1 MGFRLAIAAAC
12 LVLCV
17 PDHGA
22 QAGPLH
28 DAAKAGDVAQIE
40 LLLSQGADINQSTG
54 LATPL
59 YYAIK
64 GEHEEAARVLIE
76 RGADVNAPSTWGAPL
91 HGAVSHGLTSIVILL
106 LDRGVDP
113 NVRWQQWTP
122 LGIAALNGRVEIAR
136 ILLDR
141 GADINALSAVDEPA
155 LHFAMING
163 HAEVAA
169 LLRERGA
176 KAPPAE
182 DIETLLASADPA
194 HGLEVALPCR
204 GCHSVDREGKTIN
217 GPTLW
222 GIVGRPKA
230 SVAGFRYSDA
240 LRALGGTWTYAELNN
255 YIAHP
260 AWTVPGIAMKV
271 VGIHDTKDRADL
283 IAFLRTLSDDPAP
296 LP

>member
-1 MGFRLAIAAAC
+1 MGFRLAIAVAC

-40 LLLSQGADINQSTG
+40 LLLSQGTDINQSTG

-64 GEHEEAARVLIE
+64 GGHEEAARVLIE
-76 RGADVNAPSTWGAPL
+76 RGADVNAPSIWGAPL
-91 HGAVSHGLTSIVILL
+91 HAAASHNLTSIVILL
-106 LDRGVDP
+106 LDQRVDP
-113 NVRWQQWTP
+113 NVRWKELTP
-122 LGIAALNGRVEIAR
+122 LHFAAQNGRIESAT

-141 GADINALSAVDEPA
+141 GADINALSELDEPA
-155 LHFAMING
+155 LHFAIVNG
-163 HAEVAA
+163 HTEVAT
-169 LLRERGA
+169 LLRERGT
-176 KAPPAE
+176 KAPQAE
-182 DIETLLASADPA
+182 SIESLMASADPA
-194 HGLEVALPCR
+194 QGLEVALPCR
-204 GCHSVDREGKTIN
+204 NCHSVDREGKTLN

-222 GIVGRPKA
+222 GIVGRPRA
-230 SVAGFRYSDA
+230 SVPGYRYSDA
-240 LRALGGTWTYAELNN
+240 LRGLGGAWTYAELND

-260 AWTVPGIAMKV
+260 AWTVPGIAMKMG
-271 VGIHDTKDRADL
+271 GIHDPKDRADI
-283 IAFLRTLSDDPAP
+283 IAFLRTLSDDPVP

>member
-1 MGFRLAIAAAC
+1 MCFRLAIAVAC
-12 LVLCV
+12 LTLCMLN
-17 PDHGA
+17 PA
-22 QAGPLH
+22 RAGPLH

-59 YYAIK
+59 YYAVK
-64 GEHEEAARVLIE
+64 GEHEEAAWVLVE

-91 HGAVSHGLTSIVILL
+91 HAAASNGLTSIVILL
-106 LDRGVDP
+106 LDHSADP
-113 NVRWQQWTP
+113 NVRWKQLTP
-122 LGIAALNGRVEIAR
+122 LHIAALNGRVEIAR

-141 GADINALSAVDEPA
+141 GADINALSDLDEPA
-155 LHFAMING
+155 LHFAMVKG

-176 KAPPAE
+176 KAPQAE
-182 DIETLLASADPA
+182 GIETLLASADPV

-204 GCHSVDREGKTIN
+204 NCHSVDREGKTIN

-222 GIVGRPKA
+222 GIVDRPKA
-230 SVAGFRYSDA
+230 SVAGYRYSDA
-240 LRALGGTWTYAELNN
+240 LRALGGTWAYAELND

-260 AWTVPGIAMKV
+260 AWTVPGIAMKMG
-271 VGIHDTKDRADL
+271 GIHDPKDRADL

>member
-1 MGFRLAIAAAC
+1 MCSRLAIAVAC
-12 LVLCV
+12 LMLCM
-17 PDHGA
+17 PNLA
-22 QAGPLH
+22 RAGPLH

-76 RGADVNAPSTWGAPL
+76 RGADVNAPSTLGAPL
-91 HGAVSHGLTSIVILL
+91 HAAVSHGLTSIVILL

-122 LGIAALNGRVEIAR
+122 LAIAALNGRVEIAR

-155 LHFAMING
+155 LHFAMVNG

-204 GCHSVDREGKTIN
+204 ACHSVDREGKTIL

-230 SVAGFRYSDA
+230 SVAGYRYSDA
-240 LRALGGTWTYAELNN
+240 LSALGGTWTYAELND

-260 AWTVPGIAMKV
+260 AWTVPGIAMKMA
-271 VGIHDTKDRADL
+271 GIHDTKDRADI
-283 IAFLRTLSDDPAP
+283 IAFLRTLSDDPVP

>member
-1 MGFRLAIAAAC
+1 MGFRLAIAVAC

-40 LLLSQGADINQSTG
+40 LLLSQGADINQSTV

-59 YYAIK
+59 YYAIS

-76 RGADVNAPSTWGAPL
+76 RGADVNAPSNWGAPL
-91 HGAVSHGLTSIVILL
+91 HAAASHNLTSIVILL
-106 LDRGVDP
+106 LDHGADP
-113 NVRWQQWTP
+113 NVRWKQLTP
-122 LGIAALNGRVEIAR
+122 LHIAAANGRVESAR

-141 GADINALSAVDEPA
+141 DTDINALSALDEPA
-155 LHFAMING
+155 LHFAMVNG

-169 LLRERGA
+169 LLRERGT
-176 KAPPAE
+176 KAPPVE
-182 DIETLLASADPA
+182 SIETLLAPADPA

-204 GCHSVDREGKTIN
+204 GCHSVDREAKTID

-222 GIVGRPKA
+222 GVVGRPKA
-230 SVAGFRYSDA
+230 SVAEFRYSDA
-240 LRALGGTWTYAELNN
+240 LRARGGTWTYAELND

-260 AWTVPGIAMKV
+260 AWTVPGISMKMG
-271 VGIHDTKDRADL
+271 GIHDPRDRADL
-283 IAFLRTLSDDPAP
+283 IVFLRSLSDDPAP